1 MNYKNINIKIREVLY
16 EVESITYQSQG
27 LQLLG
32 HITQHSIGVDKHI
45 GRRCAQ
51 VKG

>member
-1 MNYKNINIKIREVLY
+1 MNYKNINIKIKQVLY
-16 EVESITYQSQG
+16 ERISITYISQG

-32 HITQHSIGVDKHI
+32 HITHHSIGVDKHI

>member
-1 MNYKNINIKIREVLY
+1 MNYKNKNIQIKEVINEL
-16 EVESITYQSQG
+16 ESITYQSQG